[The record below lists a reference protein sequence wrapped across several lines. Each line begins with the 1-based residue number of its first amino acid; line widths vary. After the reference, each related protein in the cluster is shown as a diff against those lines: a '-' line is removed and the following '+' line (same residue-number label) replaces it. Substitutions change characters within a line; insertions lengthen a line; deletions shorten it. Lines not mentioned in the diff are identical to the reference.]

1 MPASSPL
8 RRLTAV
14 ALLLAVMRPGV
25 ARAEGGAPDS
35 LGRLHPGAIEVG
47 VAGSLTTVEGQARA
61 TLALRCGGFVG
72 TRLGLMGG
80 EIEPAYSHVSAL
92 DTYEVQAAV
101 TWQAAPGARPPHV
114 FIAIGGGVRQEH
126 LGSFSDVRYPV
137 GCGVGLR
144 LFMGPRAAFRSE
156 YRYRRVLHD
165 PVADFSEHQVLVG
178 LSAIFRNSPAAG
190 PR

>member
-1 MPASSPL
+1 MRARSPL
-8 RRLTAV
+8 RRVAAV
-14 ALLLAVMRPGV
+14 ALLLAASRPGS
-25 ARAEGGAPDS
+25 ARAEAGAPDS
-35 LGRLHPGAIEVG
+35 LGRLHSGAIEVG
-47 VAGSLTTVEGQARA
+47 VAGSLTTVEGQSRA
-61 TLALRCGGFVG
+61 TVALRCGSFMG
-72 TRLGLMGG
+72 TRIGLIGG

-92 DTYEVQAAV
+92 DTYEVQV
-101 TWQAAPGARPPHV
+101 GLTWQAAPGARPPHV
-114 FIAIGGGVRQEH
+114 FLAIGGGVRQEH

-144 LFMGPRAAFRSE
+144 LLIGPRAAFRSE

-178 LSAIFRNSPAAG
+178 LSAIFRNPPAAG